1 MNRVDSSHSCIIQ
14 DLTKSCFG
22 GAGRVITIVS
32 HGEVEEERGLGLYKG
47 GGGKAKIEGRM
58 RGWYRRGVG

>member
-1 MNRVDSSHSCIIQ
+1 MNRLDVHSSHSCIIQ

-47 GGGKAKIEGRM
+47 GGGRPK
-58 RGWYRRGVG
+58 